1 MKYKIKV
8 CVLLLL
14 IFVFTLVQYVEKANG
29 PVLAASGSTF
39 EQQLHPLL
47 ADEKLSGAVLGISI
61 RQAATGEIIYEH
73 GGDIR
78 LRPASNMKLL
88 TAAAA
93 LETLGENYV
102 FKTELFTDG
111 VMNGDVLT
119 GNLYI
124 KGKGDPTLLQADLDT
139 LATVIKNKGIKTVVG
154 NVIGDDTWY
163 DCERYSV
170 DMIWSDESE
179 YYGAAISALTIA
191 PNKDYDSGTAIVDVT
206 PGMKVGEGATVK
218 VTPQTEYV
226 KIVNLAKTV
235 AADGKKEVK
244 IVREHRSNTITITG
258 TIPVKS
264 SRTRQWVALWE
275 PTVYTT
281 HVFKNALQAQGIK
294 HVGFVKA
301 GKVPNQA
308 KLLATHDSM
317 PLSQL
322 LVPFM
327 KLSNNAHAEHLVKE
341 MGKVIHGE
349 GSWEKGLEVVENTV
363 QSLGMNPTSLKLR
376 DGSGISQIDLIPANE
391 LTKLLY
397 AVQAKVWYPAFVHS
411 LPVAGDSDRF
421 IGGTLRNRMKNT
433 FAAGN
438 VQAKTGTLTAT
449 STLSGYVTTKS
460 GERFIFSILFN
471 NFVDGDSITKIQDD
485 IVVLLAERE

>member
-61 RQAATGEIIYEH
+61 RQAATGEVIYEH
-73 GGDIR
+73 GGDVR

-170 DMIWSDESE
+170 DMIWSDEGE

-191 PNKDYDSGTAIVDVT
+191 PNEDYDSGTAIVDVT
-206 PGMKVGEGATVK
+206 SGMKVGEGATVK

-235 AADGKKEVK
+235 AADGKKEIK

-281 HVFKNALQAQGIK
+281 HVFKNALQAQGIT

-349 GSWEKGLEVVENTV
+349 GSWETGLEVVGNTV

-376 DGSGISQIDLIPANE
+376 DGSGISQINLISANE

-397 AVQAKVWYPAFVHS
+397 AVQAKVWYPAYVHS

-421 IGGTLRNRMKNT
+421 IGGTLRNRMTNT

-438 VQAKTGTLTAT
+438 VQAKTGTLAAT